1 MSSKIRTII
10 EIVIGVFALL
20 FFAIEGN
27 LTFSPL
33 IKIAINITL
42 IIILISL
49 IFVNKSKNQINESKA
64 FRFFKIVLVI
74 LFAIGVIVGAI
85 LNIRN

>member
-10 EIVIGVFALL
+10 EIIFGVFALL

-27 LTFSPL
+27 LNFSPL

-49 IFVNKSKNQINESKA
+49 FFANKNQNQINESKA
-64 FRFFKIVLVI
+64 FRFLKIVLVI
-74 LFAIGVIVGAI
+74 LFAIGVIAGAI
-85 LNIRN
+85 LNIKN